1 MYRKQQKAM
10 QKVKGK
16 AKEIDELEKEMD
28 IIMNKNEDLREEN

>member
-1 MYRKQQKAM
+1 M